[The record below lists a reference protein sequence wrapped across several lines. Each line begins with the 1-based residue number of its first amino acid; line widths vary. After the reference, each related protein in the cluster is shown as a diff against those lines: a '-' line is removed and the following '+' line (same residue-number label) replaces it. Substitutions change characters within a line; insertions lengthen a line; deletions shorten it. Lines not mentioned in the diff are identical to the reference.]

1 MSGDSWNTGV
11 RIPGEPEPRAED
23 DHGATWTHVTPG
35 FFSTLGNRIVM
46 GRAIDERDTP
56 NAPMTAVVNEAFVQ
70 KFFKGQN
77 PIGKHFGAGEVKH
90 AGDYEIVG
98 VAADMRYLNY
108 NFKDPNR
115 AMYFL
120 AVAQHTPYTKPVEIE
135 GEKGGH
141 YLENLVIWAPGK
153 PEGLEMQ
160 VRKAFSDVDPNI
172 PLLDLASYHEVLSRD
187 FDQQDMI
194 AKLTL
199 IFGLLALGLAA
210 IGLYGVTAYTVEQRT
225 NEIGIRMALGADRAS
240 VLTMVLRNAFVQVA
254 VGLAIGIPVAIG
266 AGRAIASQL
275 YSVKP
280 YDPAILSVATLLLA
294 IAAFVAAVIPAQR
307 ATSVDPTRALRSE

>member
-1 MSGDSWNTGV
+1 
-11 RIPGEPEPRAED
+11 
-23 DHGATWTHVTPG
+23 
-35 FFSTLGNRIVM
+35 
-46 GRAIDERDTP
+46 
-56 NAPMTAVVNEAFVQ
+56 
-70 KFFKGQN
+70 
-77 PIGKHFGAGEVKH
+77 
-90 AGDYEIVG
+90 
-98 VAADMRYLNY
+98 
-108 NFKDPNR
+108 
-115 AMYFL
+115 
-120 AVAQHTPYTKPVEIE
+120 
-135 GEKGGH
+135 
-141 YLENLVIWAPGK
+141 
-153 PEGLEMQ
+153 MQ